1 MPRSSGKEPKYLMC
15 TRALALVTGLAGGV
29 TIAGSTASAS
39 VHDGGPV
46 GVAVNPDALARN
58 PDAGDA
64 QPPASV
70 YDGGVHGV
78 LVHPTDSGCGCGLGG
93 DPASPRGPLAAGLV
107 GAGLIARRRRRS
119 DVP

>member
-1 MPRSSGKEPKYLMC
+1 MPKSSGDEPKYLTC
-15 TRALALVTGLAGGV
+15 TRALALLTGLAGGV
-29 TIAGSTASAS
+29 TVAPRTANA
-39 VHDGGPV
+39 
-46 GVAVNPDALARN
+46 N

-78 LVHPTDSGCGCGLGG
+78 LIQPGGCECDLGG
-93 DPASPRGPLAAGLV
+93 EPASPRGPLAAGLAA
-107 GAGLIARRRRRS
+107 AGLMARRRRRS